1 MDRSDMDVIGVVSQL
16 QDEVDESKSAQ
27 YFGGDSLVLDE
38 FTAQLADDN
47 STLYRLTLTPDDPEL
62 GVLPSSLDLKWDN
75 TAQTGQSMSNY
86 VIWQVF
92 RDDGVFE
99 WRIEGAHVADFT
111 TSLSLQFIGKGTA
124 ELERIS

>member
-1 MDRSDMDVIGVVSQL
+1 MDRSNIDVIGVVSQL
-16 QDEVDESKSAQ
+16 QDEVDESKSTQ

-47 STLYRLTLTPDDPEL
+47 STLYRLTLTPDDPKL
-62 GVLPSSLDLKWDN
+62 GVLPSSLDLKWN
-75 TAQTGQSMSNY
+75 NFAQTGQSMSNY

-111 TSLSLQFIGKGTA
+111 TSLSLQFIGKGTV

>member
-1 MDRSDMDVIGVVSQL
+1 MDRSDIGVTGVVSQL
-16 QDEVDESKSAQ
+16 QDEVDESKSTQ

-38 FTAQLADDN
+38 FTTQLADDN

-62 GVLPSSLDLKWDN
+62 GVLPSSLDLKWN
-75 TAQTGQSMSNY
+75 NFAQTGQSMSNY

-124 ELERIS
+124 VLERIS

>member
-1 MDRSDMDVIGVVSQL
+1 MDRSDIEVTGVVSQL
-16 QDEVDESKSAQ
+16 QDEVDESKSTQ

-86 VIWQVF
+86 AIWQVF

>member
-1 MDRSDMDVIGVVSQL
+1 MDRSAIGVTGVVSQL
-16 QDEVDESKSAQ
+16 QDEVDESKSTQ

-47 STLYRLTLTPDDPEL
+47 STLYRLTLTPDDPQL

-75 TAQTGQSMSNY
+75 AAQTGQSMSNY

>member
-1 MDRSDMDVIGVVSQL
+1 MDRSDIDVIGVVSQL
-16 QDEVDESKSAQ
+16 QDEVDESKSTQ

-47 STLYRLTLTPDDPEL
+47 STLYRITLTPDDPEL
-62 GVLPSSLDLKWDN
+62 GVLPSSLDLKWN
-75 TAQTGQSMSNY
+75 NFAQTGQSMSNY

-111 TSLSLQFIGKGTA
+111 TSLSLQFIGKGTV

>member
-1 MDRSDMDVIGVVSQL
+1 MDRSDMDVTGVVSQL
-16 QDEVDESKSAQ
+16 QDEVDESKSTQ

-75 TAQTGQSMSNY
+75 SAQTGQSMSNY

-124 ELERIS
+124 GLERIS